1 MACDPRVVANLLD
14 QIAELKAQLAQA
26 QPKDSAGPAAESTD
40 AKDNSG
46 LDDFEVGKRNFDTGG
61 GASIRIL
68 ADFKSASKV
77 YTNGVSA
84 KNEWRSQAGALT
96 GETINIPDINSGYP
110 KAVRPVQWD
119 GSFPA
124 DVENYDRGSGLPDV
138 TARRMKFGVII
149 PSTNTV
155 VERDFWGMILDNKV
169 EGIGA
174 SAFLR
179 S

>member
-68 ADFKSASKV
+68 ADFKYSCPSHLPCLSRLSITAPTRALHCHPRTLIPWTFKCASIKK
-77 YTNGVSA
+77 SD
-84 KNEWRSQAGALT
+84 L
-96 GETINIPDINSGYP
+96 I
-110 KAVRPVQWD
+110 
-119 GSFPA
+119 
-124 DVENYDRGSGLPDV
+124 
-138 TARRMKFGVII
+138 
-149 PSTNTV
+149 
-155 VERDFWGMILDNKV
+155 
-169 EGIGA
+169 
-174 SAFLR
+174 
-179 S
+179 